1 MIRGTD
7 THEIITSRIDIT
19 GTDGAGK
26 SLVYGP
32 YQKGST
38 HTGVLSLDLGRLA
51 TALITDTTDMRL
63 VASGS
68 RDLIA
73 HRVQGIISWYDPFS
87 TYKLH
92 DQDHLY
98 EMTQITNGSFYISPE
113 SDGTV
118 SIYSIDIVGELSFFS
133 AGEKMTSIILF
144 PGMYIRFDP
153 TTSAE
158 LRGADLFRIM
168 VVLADDAKHT
178 GIEFANPRVTS
189 GSTDAFFMYRL
200 PPETRVIFEM
210 LRLYFRDRIKQVED
224 LK

>member
-1 MIRGTD
+1 M
-7 THEIITSRIDIT
+7 SRIEIT

-26 SLVYGP
+26 SLLYSP
-32 YQKGST
+32 YQKESA
-38 HTGVLSLDLGRLA
+38 HTGVLSLDLGRLS
-51 TALITDTTDMRL
+51 TALVTDTTEMRL

-73 HRVQGIISWYDPFS
+73 DHVQGIISWYDPFS

-98 EMTQITNGSFYISPE
+98 EMAQITNGSFYISPE

-153 TTSAE
+153 TASAE

-200 PPETRVIFEM
+200 PPETRIIFEM

>member
-1 MIRGTD
+1 M
-7 THEIITSRIDIT
+7 
-19 GTDGAGK
+19 
-26 SLVYGP
+26 
-32 YQKGST
+32 QF
-38 HTGVLSLDLGRLA
+38 
-51 TALITDTTDMRL
+51 M
-63 VASGS
+63 ASGS

-73 HRVQGIISWYDPFS
+73 DHVQGIISWYDPFS
-87 TYKLH
+87 TYKLY
-92 DQDHLY
+92 DKSHLY
-98 EMTQITNGSFYISPE
+98 EMSQITNGSFYISPE

-168 VVLADDAKHT
+168 VVLADDAKRT

-200 PPETRVIFEM
+200 PPETRVIFDM
-210 LRLYFRDRIKQVED
+210 LRLYFRDRIKQVEN